1 MNRPVSLNLSGLK
14 TKQIRVGQNVSWL
27 LKLITSKLI
36 NTKKESDLTQKIS
49 LKLKYFEKNVEMK
62 NILNYVRST
71 GLDQDTNKV

>member
-1 MNRPVSLNLSGLK
+1 
-14 TKQIRVGQNVSWL
+14 VGQNVSWL

-71 GLDQDTNKV
+71 GLNQDTNKV

>member
-14 TKQIRVGQNVSWL
+14 TKQSRVGQNVSWL

-49 LKLKYFEKNVEMK
+49 LKLKYFEKIVEMK

>member
-14 TKQIRVGQNVSWL
+14 TKQTRVGQNVSWL

-71 GLDQDTNKV
+71 GLNQDTNKV

>member
-14 TKQIRVGQNVSWL
+14 TKQTRVGQNVSWL

-49 LKLKYFEKNVEMK
+49 LKLKYFEKIVEMK

-71 GLDQDTNKV
+71 GLNQDTNKV